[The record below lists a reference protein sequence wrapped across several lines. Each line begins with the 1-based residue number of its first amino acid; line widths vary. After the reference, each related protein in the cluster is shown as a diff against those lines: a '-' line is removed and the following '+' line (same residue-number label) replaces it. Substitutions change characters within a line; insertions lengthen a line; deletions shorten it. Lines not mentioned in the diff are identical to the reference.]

1 MKNVNNCQIAK
12 IQPQSVSS
20 ICLIFY
26 QFQPDVAYKSVAYKK
41 KHVLQLHSRGHLNE
55 ERKACRTQ
63 LLKTQGLMLK
73 SPFFVCFRF
82 LLSSSSAVMV
92 KKAKT
97 VGILRYL
104 IS

>member
-1 MKNVNNCQIAK
+1 MFL
-12 IQPQSVSS
+12 S

-41 KHVLQLHSRGHLNE
+41 KHVLQLHSRDHLNE
-55 ERKACRTQ
+55 ERKACRKQ
-63 LLKTQGLMLK
+63 LLKTQRSDVKKLV
-73 SPFFVCFRF
+73 FCFRF